1 MKTSHVSEK
10 STAKSPVE
18 PRKNTGFTL
27 LEVMMAVAILG
38 LLLTSIFSSEAGAI
52 KIAHRARKTEIAVP
66 LVRCKMGE
74 IEEQLA
80 KEGFPALYASGSD
93 QCCKEAEIEG
103 FTCDWAV
110 NRIVMPETM
119 FQGEDEEGQLKSGK
133 NAAASKTPKGLSQP
147 SKAPLDLSQAQS
159 LATAAPGMTGQ
170 TGALGAGQFDVTQIM
185 QGGGT
190 IQDGIAAMAIPIVYP
205 VLKPFIE
212 DQIRRATVTV
222 KWNEGEKQHS
232 FEVVQY
238 LVIEQPPLIPTE
250 LESLVGSGGS
260 PQGIQTNP
268 TNPINSLLRP
278 GKPN

>member
-1 MKTSHVSEK
+1 MKRLS
-10 STAKSPVE
+10 
-18 PRKNTGFTL
+18 GFTL

-52 KIAHRARKTEIAVP
+52 KIAHRARKTEMAVP

-103 FTCDWAV
+103 FSCDWTV

-119 FQGEDEEGQLKSGK
+119 FMEGDEEGQPKSGK
-133 NAAASKTPKGLSQP
+133 KNDATSKM
-147 SKAPLDLSQAQS
+147 PLDLSQSQN
-159 LATAAPGMTGQ
+159 LATAAPGITDQ
-170 TGALGAGQFDVTQIM
+170 TGAMGAGQFDMTQVM
-185 QGGGT
+185 QGGGS
-190 IQDGIAAMAIPIVYP
+190 IQDGIAAMALPIVYP

-212 DQIRRATVTV
+212 DQIRRVTVTV

-238 LVIEQPPLIPTE
+238 LVIEQPPLMPTE
-250 LESLVGSGGS
+250 LESLINSSGSS
-260 PQGIQTNP
+260 KGIQTNP
-268 TNPINSLLRP
+268 TNPINSLFRP
-278 GKPN
+278 GKPD